1 MNFRCFG
8 RHKCY
13 YRSIDAHQNH
23 RVENIRWERPRVPIP
38 TFVPTLIPA
47 AFVPLHFRHKVDT
60 RLPTWLGGC
69 DQANAEREEA
79 VMYPPEQV
87 GRTIK
92 SEKDVFRSE
101 IVCWLSTSSLTSQRG
116 RRAAKRQRGRQVRAS
131 HAPAH
136 LRAKILLTANT
147 STEHNRIHPTQ
158 RTTGLREYFRVHR
171 HKYEKYPG
179 FYSPSTL
186 RPPARTNISYNRCP
200 TMSRWQRGFSHSK
213 FLPLFLDE
221 GVRKLC

>member
-1 MNFRCFG
+1 M
-8 RHKCY
+8 
-13 YRSIDAHQNH
+13 
-23 RVENIRWERPRVPIP
+23 
-38 TFVPTLIPA
+38 LL
-47 AFVPLHFRHKVDT
+47 PLHRCASESSRGKYPVRTAPCPDPDIRSDVNSSRICSITFPTQSRYAFADLT
-60 RLPTWLGGC
+60 RWMRPG
-69 DQANAEREEA
+69 ERRTRGKLRCI
-79 VMYPPEQV
+79 PPEQV

-179 FYSPSTL
+179 FYPPSTL